1 MQFSTVVSVA
11 FVALANFVAAESA
24 AAISQITDG
33 QIQATTA
40 TTTAPTTTAA
50 PSTTAT
56 TAAPSS
62 TVETVSASSTET
74 VSQQTENG
82 AAKAAVGMGAGAL
95 AAAALLL

>member
-33 QIQATTA
+33 QIQATTTATTEA
-40 TTTAPTTTAA
+40 TTTAT
-50 PSTTAT
+50 
-56 TAAPSS
+56 PSS
-62 TVETVSASSTET
+62 TVETVSPSSTET
-74 VSQQTENG
+74 ISQQTENG

-95 AAAALLL
+95 AAAAMLL

>member
-24 AAISQITDG
+24 AAVSQITDG

-40 TTTAPTTTAA
+40 TTTATTAA
-50 PSTTAT
+50 PSTTT
-56 TAAPSS
+56 TAAVSSS

>member
-1 MQFSTVVSVA
+1 MQFSTVASVA

-33 QIQATTA
+33 QIQATTTA
-40 TTTAPTTTAA
+40 TTEATTTAA
-50 PSTTAT
+50 PSST

-62 TVETVSASSTET
+62 TVETVSPSSTET
-74 VSQQTENG
+74 ISQQTENG

-95 AAAALLL
+95 AAAAMLL